1 MDSSGN
7 SVTAC
12 RLCQHYSPLGRMG
25 GICAKLDVHVKAQW
39 DACSLAEN
47 PFESSWDATSSFNSL
62 LNVNE
67 NFQDPLSIGYHVDQN
82 ELHELNFRS
91 LTLAE
96 C

>member
-47 PFESSWDATSSFNSL
+47 PFETSWDNASSFNSL
-62 LNVNE
+62 LNE
-67 NFQDPLSIGYHVDQN
+67 NFHDPLTISYHVDQN
-82 ELHELNFRS
+82 ELQELNFRA
-91 LTLAE
+91 LTLSE